1 MISLFHPFIPKED
14 ILEEL
19 KDTLS
24 SRWIG
29 QAHKVELFEKKFGE
43 KFGYEFPL
51 MTNSCTSALE
61 LAYHLIGIGDGDEVI
76 VPVVDCTAGQMGLRR
91 RGATIVFAD
100 VDDNLN
106 LDPEDLKTKIN
117 EKTKAIVAINLGG
130 IEFDK
135 KIAKIAKESGI
146 PLIADSAQHIGTSQ
160 GDYICYSFQAIK
172 HITTGD
178 GGMLVLKNKKEY
190 ERAKKLRW
198 FGIDRDQ
205 KAKKGWQAWE
215 RRQMTFDIEEA
226 GYKYQPTDIDACFGL
241 AALPH
246 IDDVVAHR
254 KMIAEEYRKHLG
266 DMVFAGGTY
275 WLVGIKTPHR
285 DAVAEYLKERDIET
299 NVVQLRNDIF
309 KVFGGKRLPLPNIN
323 RLEFQYLYLPCHTQI
338 TQNDARIISTHI
350 QDCLKLQGE

>member
-1 MISLFHPFIPKED
+1 MYLFHPFIPKED
-14 ILEEL
+14 ILREISETL
-19 KDTLS
+19 DT
-24 SRWIG
+24 RWIG
-29 QAHKVELFEKKFGE
+29 QASKVDLFEKKFGE
-43 KFGYEFPL
+43 KFGYKYCL
-51 MTNSCTSALE
+51 MMNSCTSALE
-61 LAYHLIGIGDGDEVI
+61 MAYHLLDLKEGDEVM

-91 RGATIVFAD
+91 RGVSIVFAD

-106 LDPEDLKTKIN
+106 LSVKDLKDKIT

-135 KIAKIAKESGI
+135 EIVSIAKEAGI
-146 PLIADSAQHIGTSQ
+146 PLIADSAQHLGTSE
-160 GDYICYSFQAIK
+160 GDYVCYSFQAIK

-178 GGMLVLKNKKEY
+178 GGMLVLRNKKEY

-241 AALPH
+241 AALPY
-246 IDDVVAHR
+246 IDEVLAHR
-254 KMIAEEYRKHLG
+254 KMLADTYREELG
-266 DMVFAGGTY
+266 DMVVAGGSH
-275 WLVGIKTPHR
+275 WLVGIRTDKR
-285 DAVAEYLKERDIET
+285 DKIADYLKEKGIET

-309 KVFGGKRLPLPNIN
+309 KVFGGKRLPLENIN
-323 RLEFQYLYLPCHTQI
+323 RLEFQYLYLPCHHLI
-338 TQNDARIISTHI
+338 TKEDARIVSSYIKE
-350 QDCLKLQGE
+350 CL